1 MKRTV
6 CLALVTVVGAMLAIG
21 GARAHA
27 QTAEEARINDAGTI
41 LGEILSAPD
50 RGIPGSILDKAEAIA
65 IFPGVIR
72 AGFAVGG
79 QFGRG
84 IISVRNRA
92 AGTWSAPGLSHHRG
106 GSVGAQ
112 IGAQSIDIVLV
123 IMDPTGVQRLL
134 GNQFKLGAEAS
145 VAAGPVGR
153 SAEAATDIQ
162 MRAKILSYSR
172 SRGLFAGVALNGSTM
187 AEDVDANQRLYGERL
202 GSRDVVDKASA
213 RTDLPASATRFRTL
227 LKDRVV
233 GQGPK

>member
-1 MKRTV
+1 MKRTL
-6 CLALVTVVGAMLAIG
+6 CLALAAVASVVLAVGAT
-21 GARAHA
+21 RAHA
-27 QTAEEARINDAGTI
+27 QSAEEARLNDASTV

-50 RGIPGSILDKAEAIA
+50 GGIPGSIMDKAEAIA

-92 AGTWSAPGLSHHRG
+92 AGTWSAPAFLTIAG
-106 GSVGAQ
+106 GSIGAQ
-112 IGAQSIDIVLV
+112 IGGQSIDIVLV

-162 MRAKILSYSR
+162 LRAKILSYSR

-187 AEDVDANQRLYGERL
+187 AEDADANQRVYGVRL
-202 GSRDVVDKASA
+202 GSREVVEKGSA
-213 RTDLPASATRFRTL
+213 RTDLPAPVTRFRTFL
-227 LKDRVV
+227 ADRIR
-233 GQGPK
+233 PAAR